1 MISTNWFDKLMFR
14 MLADIMLVARQSI
27 KAGFEERWPA
37 CRQASSNI
45 KISIYRHTCT
55 VTGKSYV
62 GQTRKKVRVRW
73 HQHVSAA
80 LTNSDHQ
87 CLALSRAI
95 RKYGRK
101 SFVCEVLAVANSQ
114 EEANKLEPF
123 WIAASDSLSPNGY
136 NLSYGGDVIGV
147 ISEETRKKISANTK
161 RQLAA
166 MTPEERSERSRRA
179 LLNSTTP
186 EERSA
191 RAFRAW
197 HDQTPEQ
204 LEARLAKFKKRPPM
218 SEEERRRRSVRAKA
232 SWAAMSAKERAQ
244 KCAHMR
250 SGGKRIVEYDR
261 PIRVEYLA
269 KVVPFAAT
277 VVVTRQRGNVKLHSA
292 RWKEGGRVRSR
303 SIGNESAVKLFHKL
317 REEKEANRV

>member
-1 MISTNWFDKLMFR
+1 MTSTNWFDELMFR
-14 MLADIMLVARQSI
+14 MLTDIMLVVRQNI

-37 CRQASSNI
+37 CRQAPLGI
-45 KISIYRHTCT
+45 KISIYRYTCT
-55 VTGKSYV
+55 ISGKPYV

-87 CLALSRAI
+87 CQALSRAI
-95 RKYGRK
+95 RKYGRQ
-101 SFVCEVLAVANSQ
+101 SFVCEVLAVADSQ
-114 EEANKLEPF
+114 EEANLLESF

-136 NLSYGGDVIGV
+136 NLSYGGDVSGV
-147 ISEETRKKISANTK
+147 ISDETRKKISANTK

-166 MTPEERSERSRRA
+166 MTPKERSERVRQA
-179 LLNSTTP
+179 ILNSTTF

-197 HDQTPEQ
+197 HNQTSEQ

-218 SEEERRRRSVRAKA
+218 SEEERRRRSERARA
-232 SWAAMSAKERAQ
+232 NWAAMSAKERSQ

-250 SGGKRIVEYDR
+250 SGGTRIVEDDR
-261 PIRVEYLA
+261 PIRVEHLA
-269 KVVPFAAT
+269 KVVPFTAT
-277 VVVTRQRGNVKLHSA
+277 VVVTRQRGDVKLHSA
-292 RWKEGGRVRSR
+292 RWKEGGRVQSR
-303 SIGNESAVKLFHKL
+303 SIGNELAVKLFHKL
-317 REEKEANRV
+317 REGKEANRV